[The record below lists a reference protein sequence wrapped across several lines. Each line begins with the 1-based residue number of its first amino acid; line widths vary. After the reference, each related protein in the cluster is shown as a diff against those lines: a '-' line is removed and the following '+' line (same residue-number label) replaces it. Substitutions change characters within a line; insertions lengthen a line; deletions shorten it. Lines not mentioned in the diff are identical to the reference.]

1 MSEPALSDEE
11 TRTLIDYARR
21 KFAEE
26 RWPLSPAL
34 RPVRAIMERLDPKP
48 EPIVAPAKRVEPS
61 WIPRRKR
68 RRSLGAEMVNDPT
81 QLR

>member
-1 MSEPALSDEE
+1 MDSQAALSDAE

-34 RPVRAIMERLDPKP
+34 RPVREVIEKLDPKP
-48 EPIVAPAKRVEPS
+48 RPEPLPAPAKRVEPS
-61 WIPRRKR
+61 WRLARKR
-68 RRSLGAEMVNDPT
+68 RR
-81 QLR
+81 

>member
-1 MSEPALSDEE
+1 MGGMTEPELSDEE

-34 RPVRAIMERLDPKP
+34 RPFGRSWKSLTRNRKPPGRTAQILGHRRAR
-48 EPIVAPAKRVEPS
+48 PS
-61 WIPRRKR
+61 P
-68 RRSLGAEMVNDPT
+68 
-81 QLR
+81 